1 MKSNKEIPD
10 FVNNNKS
17 ILSLHSVL
25 HVSTQCHIQSGTVC
39 DTKQSYL
46 FVSVGRC
53 GLKTEEQSG
62 GVRKDFPLA
71 LET

>member
-1 MKSNKEIPD
+1 MNKEIPD

-17 ILSLHSVL
+17 IFSLHL
-25 HVSTQCHIQSGTVC
+25 MECLRVSTQCHIQSGTVC

-46 FVSVGRC
+46 SVSVGRC

-62 GVRKDFPLA
+62 GVRKDFHLA
-71 LET
+71 LEM